1 MSPAHCRSA
10 RTGRS
15 DRGSATVYA
24 IVFATAIG
32 VIAVIAAQC
41 VALAR
46 IQHKAASAADLA
58 ALAASRA
65 ARHGH
70 DGCAQARAVAERNA
84 AEVRVCEMSDA
95 VATVEVQIESPPMWG
110 RTWEVAQRARA
121 APGDYVFE

>member
-1 MSPAHCRSA
+1 MSS
-10 RTGRS
+10 GRRGRRP

-24 IVFATAIG
+24 IVLATAIATM
-32 VIAVIAAQC
+32 AVIAAQC

-65 ARHGH
+65 AQQGH
-70 DGCAQARAVAERNA
+70 DGCAEADAIARRNA
-84 AEVRVCEMSDA
+84 AEVRECEMSDS
-95 VATVEVQIESPPMWG
+95 VATVTVQIESPPMWG

-121 APGDYVFE
+121 APGDYVFGD